1 MAVINGKILHHK
13 TFMQTIDSQAVNVV
27 RTG

>member
-1 MAVINGKILHHK
+1 MAVINVEILHHK
-13 TFMQTIDSQAVNVV
+13 TFMQTIDSQAVIVV